1 MGSCKLTPRVDAKF
15 FRSAAEFRR
24 WLEAHHATVRELW
37 VGFYKKGASRRG
49 ITYAEAVDESLCFG
63 WIDGIRKGI
72 DGERYANRFTPRKP
86 GSSWSNVNT
95 ARVAQLIA
103 EGRMH
108 PAGRA
113 AFESRDPSRAGV
125 YSFENRD
132 AATLTP
138 AQESRFRENPEA
150 WAFFQ
155 SQPPGYRKT
164 AIWWVVSAKREE
176 TREKRLTTLI
186 KDSANGLRIAMLRR

>member
-1 MGSCKLTPRVDAKF
+1 MDAKF
-15 FRSAAEFRR
+15 FRSAGEFRR
-24 WLEAHHATVRELW
+24 WLEAHHSTAEELW

-72 DGERYANRFTPRKP
+72 DAERYTNRFTPRKP
-86 GSSWSNVNT
+86 RSNWSNVNT
-95 ARVAQLIA
+95 RRVAELTA

-108 PAGRA
+108 PAGLA
-113 AFESRDPSRAGV
+113 AFESRDESRAGV

-132 AATLTP
+132 AATLTR
-138 AQESRFRENPEA
+138 AQEARFRSNAEA
-150 WAFFQ
+150 WSFFEG
-155 SQPPGYRKT
+155 QPPGYRKT

-186 KDSANGLRIAMLRR
+186 TDSANGLRIAMLRR